1 LQEISRHR
9 SRAVGRGAVSAVII
23 VVIIIA
29 AATYLYLNPPPAISG
44 STQSSQSTQLYTYTN
59 YGATTSASLA
69 TSSATGIPANAVY
82 VYMPADGGYPF
93 SQYTPQVITVIIG
106 VNNTV
111 VWVNQDV
118 LVHNAISQTG
128 AFSSG
133 DISPGAS
140 FVYTFTQAG
149 TFPYYCSYHPSMA
162 GVIIVRSS

>member
-1 LQEISRHR
+1 LRDITRHS

-23 VVIIIA
+23 IVVIIA

-44 STQSSQSTQLYTYTN
+44 STQSSQSTQLYNYTN
-59 YGATTSASLA
+59 YGQTTSVST
-69 TSSATGIPANAVY
+69 TSTSTGIPSNAVY
-82 VYMPADGGYPF
+82 VYMPSDNGYPF
-93 SQYTPQVITVIIG
+93 SQYTPQVITIIIG

-118 LVHNAISQTG
+118 LVHNAISTTG